1 MNFIAILIIVGT
13 LISNERQN
21 NLENHIQCPCKKG
34 MLSDHASPSA
44 MKLKTLIG
52 ELIKDPIQLNS
63 IQKFI
68 RETTFVSNN
77 RKTQNDENVDH
88 QICLINS
95 IEKNIHNNKISD
107 KGVYSIIGE
116 CYGQHLIRKNENNS
130 IIYAILF
137 SLILIG
143 LIFSSWFI
151 FINKKREL

>member
-1 MNFIAILIIVGT
+1 MNFIIILIIIGT

-21 NLENHIQCPCKKG
+21 NLESHIQCPCKKG
-34 MLSDHASPSA
+34 MLSDHASSSA

-52 ELIKDPIQLNS
+52 QLTKDSVQLNS

-68 RETTFVSNN
+68 QETTFVNNN
-77 RKTQNDENVDH
+77 RNTQNDENVDH

-95 IEKNIHNNKISD
+95 IGKNIHNNKISD

-116 CYGQHLIRKNENNS
+116 CYGEDLIRKNENNS

-137 SLILIG
+137 SLIFIG

>member
-1 MNFIAILIIVGT
+1 MGYAQV
-13 LISNERQN
+13 
-21 NLENHIQCPCKKG
+21 
-34 MLSDHASPSA
+34 
-44 MKLKTLIG
+44 
-52 ELIKDPIQLNS
+52 
-63 IQKFI
+63 QKFI
-68 RETTFVSNN
+68 RETTFVDNN